1 MNKYKYIYFGDDV
14 PKHIEREYNRL
25 CRREQYQTERDKKHG
40 IYPLPYDPFLYSTA
54 DRTLTEEYHAEIKAE
69 LQWEQK
75 QKILTTALKWLERNY
90 YDEFKLIKDYYF
102 SDSDITLDSLAECYG
117 ITKQALSKRLSA
129 VRERLKK
136 FIIKHEK
143 NV

>member
-1 MNKYKYIYFGDDV
+1 M
-14 PKHIEREYNRL
+14 
-25 CRREQYQTERDKKHG
+25 Q
-40 IYPLPYDPFLYSTA
+40 
-54 DRTLTEEYHAEIKAE
+54 YHAEIKAE

-75 QKILTTALKWLERNY
+75 HEILPTALKWLERNY
-90 YDEFKLIKDYYF
+90 SDEYKLIKDYYF
-102 SDSDITLDSLAECYG
+102 SDSKITLDSLAERYG

>member
-1 MNKYKYIYFGDDV
+1 MSKYKYIYFGNDV

-25 CRREQYQTERDKKHG
+25 CRKEQYQAERDRKHG
-40 IYPLPYDPFLYSTA
+40 IHALPYDPFLYSAA
-54 DRTLTEEYHAEIKAE
+54 DRTLTEEYRAEVLAD
-69 LQWEQK
+69 LQWKKKHE
-75 QKILTTALKWLERNY
+75 ILKTALKWLERNY

-102 SDSDITLDSLAECYG
+102 SDSEITLDSLVECYG